1 VLVTPRHKSKAE
13 QPKSGG
19 LGSLLSFGRG
29 RKSTVDAQAARAVGD
44 PYSRLVT
51 GGGRV
56 VTVVALGPSPEEAR
70 LRAYSVVEGITY
82 TGRVYRQDIGAATG
96 E

>member
-1 VLVTPRHKSKAE
+1 VPNLSQK
-13 QPKSGG
+13 QPVCGKYIGVADG
-19 LGSLLSFGRG
+19 C
-29 RKSTVDAQAARAVGD
+29 VDLRTCAAGD
-44 PYSRLVT
+44 SYSRLVT

-56 VTVVALGPSPEEAR
+56 VTVVALGSSPEEAR
-70 LRAYSVVEGITY
+70 LRAYGVAEGITY